1 MGRPDEDPSA
11 ADPDAALGSGA
22 DAPPGE
28 GASTADVPP
37 GEGAPTEDVP
47 PGEGAPT
54 EDVPPGEGASTADV
68 PPGDGEPRESAP
80 GGEGAPRA
88 PEGGAP
94 RRPAEGRLRRVG
106 RWIKEHYCTID
117 VRTLGLFRLVL
128 GFLLSADCVRHWAEA
143 SWIYSNDGVLT
154 NHYHLFHPSSGYNFS
169 LYHAFS
175 STGEVHVAFALSLFC
190 FLCYFVGWNT
200 RLFSIL
206 SFILVTSRDNRIVMI
221 ENGGYVVVNIITC
234 WAMFMPT
241 GRRFSV
247 DALIRSYR
255 ERRERTAADLA
266 DRRRPDWAERPYVS
280 GIVLLAILNLATIY
294 YFNVVNKSGQ
304 IWRHGETVHYVL
316 HLDRMVTGVAVLA
329 RELIPFWATKG
340 LTWGV
345 LMLEALLVTWIL
357 SPYGRRFT
365 RALAMGGM
373 WALHG
378 SFGVMMRLG
387 PFSWFM
393 IAWSFLLPTAQ
404 HWDALER
411 WYRRRAAPRVVVYDG
426 DSPLAFAL
434 MRFLVRLDALE
445 LLRFE
450 EARAVP
456 AGGAEAAGGGEPR
469 PELFEVRDA
478 SDPADGRVFRGAAG
492 LREIVQALP
501 GGRFAWPF
509 VWALA
514 LGAPG
519 ALLGV
524 ASRRRDEIARYFGL
538 SRVPRG
544 RAAGVVESPSP
555 LAERFARGRTIAREA
570 LIAYLGLCAVSQAI
584 NENKSVPAFLKH
596 SQPSFVQATIVYPR
610 ILQGWG
616 MFAPNPITEDGSISV
631 DAITVDG
638 RHVDPFTGL
647 PPDLNLSDA
656 RGLGLGQIQ
665 QDYFNRIRLDR
676 NKAFRKPGLQDY
688 LLRYHER
695 TGRPEDE
702 IVACD
707 VYWVRDQCPKPGESA
722 PYKNEAIPI
731 LSYRKPGY
739 RPRPGLPALPPP
751 LKEASAEK

>member
-1 MGRPDEDPSA
+1 MRGADEDPSA
-11 ADPDAALGSGA
+11 AATGAPSG
-22 DAPPGE
+22 DGAPPG
-28 GASTADVPP
+28 A
-37 GEGAPTEDVP
+37 
-47 PGEGAPT
+47 
-54 EDVPPGEGASTADV
+54 
-68 PPGDGEPRESAP
+68 SAP
-80 GGEGAPRA
+80 APR
-88 PEGGAP
+88 P
-94 RRPAEGRLRRVG
+94 PAEGRLRRAG
-106 RWIKEHYCTID
+106 RWIKERYCTID

-128 GFLLSADCVRHWAEA
+128 GFLLASDCVRHWAEA

-175 STGEVHVAFALSLFC
+175 SIGEVHVAFALSLFC
-190 FLCYFVGWNT
+190 FLCFFVGWHT

-206 SFILVTSRDNRIVMI
+206 SFLLVVSRDNRIVMI

-255 ERRERTAADLA
+255 ERQERTAADLA
-266 DRRRPDWAERPYVS
+266 DRSRPAWAEQPYVS
-280 GIVLLAILNLATIY
+280 GIVLLALLNLVTIY

-304 IWRHGETVHYVL
+304 IWRRGETVHYVL
-316 HLDRMVTGVAVLA
+316 HLDRMVTGLAVVA
-329 RELIPFWATKG
+329 REYIPFWAKKG
-340 LTWGV
+340 MTWGV
-345 LMLEALLVTWIL
+345 LMLEAMLVPWIL
-357 SPYGRRFT
+357 SPYGRRTT
-365 RALAMGGM
+365 RALAMAGM

-393 IAWSFLLPTAQ
+393 IGWSFLLPTAQ

-411 WYRRRAAPRVVVYDG
+411 WYRRRAEPRVVVYDG
-426 DSPLAFAL
+426 SSPLAFAL
-434 MRFLVRLDALE
+434 MRLLARLDGLG

-450 EARAVP
+450 EARAGEAKA
-456 AGGAEAAGGGEPR
+456 AGEAEAAGGAEPR
-469 PELFEVRDA
+469 PELFVVRDA
-478 SDPADGRVFRGAAG
+478 SDPAGGRVFQGAAA
-492 LREIVQALP
+492 LREILQALP
-501 GGRFAWPF
+501 GGRYARPL
-509 VWALA
+509 VWALC

-524 ASRRRDEIARYFGL
+524 ASRRRDAIARFFGL
-538 SRVPRG
+538 TRRPRA
-544 RAAGVVESPSP
+544 RAAAVAEGPSP
-555 LAERFARGRTIAREA
+555 LSEKLARGRIIAREA
-570 LIAYLGLCAVSQAI
+570 LVAYLGLCAVSQAI

-596 SQPSFVQATIVYPR
+596 TQPKFVQATIVYPR
-610 ILQGWG
+610 LLQGWG

-647 PPDLNLSDA
+647 PPDLDLSDA

-676 NKAFRKPGLQDY
+676 NKAFRRPGLQDY
-688 LLRYHER
+688 LLRYPER

-702 IVACD
+702 IVAFD

-731 LSYRKPGY
+731 LSYRKPGD
-739 RPRPGLPALPPP
+739 RPRPGLPPLPP
-751 LKEASAEK
+751 LRKEESAGN

>member
-1 MGRPDEDPSA
+1 MRGADEDPSA
-11 ADPDAALGSGA
+11 AATGAPADGATSGGG
-22 DAPPGE
+22 APPG
-28 GASTADVPP
+28 A
-37 GEGAPTEDVP
+37 GAP
-47 PGEGAPT
+47 
-54 EDVPPGEGASTADV
+54 
-68 PPGDGEPRESAP
+68 
-80 GGEGAPRA
+80 APR
-88 PEGGAP
+88 P
-94 RRPAEGRLRRVG
+94 PAEGRLRRVG

-128 GFLLSADCVRHWAEA
+128 GFLLATDCVRHWAEA

-175 STGEVHVAFALSLFC
+175 SIGEVHVAFALSLFC
-190 FLCYFVGWNT
+190 FLCFFVGWHT

-206 SFILVTSRDNRIVMI
+206 SFLLVASRDNRIVMI

-255 ERRERTAADLA
+255 ERQERTAADLA
-266 DRRRPDWAERPYVS
+266 DRSRSAWAERPYVS
-280 GIVLLAILNLATIY
+280 GIVLLALLNLVTIY

-304 IWRHGETVHYVL
+304 IWRRGETVHYVL
-316 HLDRMVTGVAVLA
+316 HLDRMVTGLAVIA
-329 RELIPFWATKG
+329 REYIPFWAKKG
-340 LTWGV
+340 MTWGV
-345 LMLEALLVTWIL
+345 LMLEAMLVPWIL
-357 SPYGRRFT
+357 SPYGRRYT
-365 RALAMGGM
+365 RALAMAGM
-373 WALHG
+373 WGLHG

-393 IAWSFLLPTAQ
+393 IGWSFLLPTAQ

-411 WYRRRAAPRVVVYDG
+411 WYRRRAEPRVVVYDG
-426 DSPLAFAL
+426 SSPLAFAL
-434 MRFLVRLDALE
+434 MRLLARLDGLG

-450 EARAVP
+450 EARAEA
-456 AGGAEAAGGGEPR
+456 AGEAEAAGGAEPR
-469 PELFEVRDA
+469 PELFVVRDA
-478 SDPADGRVFRGAAG
+478 GDPAGGRVFQGAAA
-492 LREIVQALP
+492 LREILQALP
-501 GGRFAWPF
+501 GGRYARPL
-509 VWALA
+509 VWALC

-524 ASRRRDEIARYFGL
+524 ASRRRDAIARFFGL
-538 SRVPRG
+538 TRRPRA
-544 RAAGVVESPSP
+544 RAASAAESPSP
-555 LAERFARGRTIAREA
+555 LSEKLARGRVIAREA
-570 LIAYLGLCAVSQAI
+570 LVAYLGLCAVSQAI

-596 SQPSFVQATIVYPR
+596 TQPKLVQATIVYPR
-610 ILQGWG
+610 LLQGWG

-638 RHVDPFTGL
+638 RHVDPFTGR
-647 PPDLNLSDA
+647 PPDLDLSDA

-676 NKAFRKPGLQDY
+676 NKAFRRPGLQDY
-688 LLRYHER
+688 LLRYAER

-702 IVACD
+702 IVAFD

-739 RPRPGLPALPPP
+739 RPRPGLPPLPP
-751 LKEASAEK
+751 LRKEESAGN

>member
-1 MGRPDEDPSA
+1 MRGPDEDPSA
-11 ADPDAALGSGA
+11 ADR
-22 DAPPGE
+22 
-28 GASTADVPP
+28 
-37 GEGAPTEDVP
+37 GAPD
-47 PGEGAPT
+47 
-54 EDVPPGEGASTADV
+54 
-68 PPGDGEPRESAP
+68 ESAP
-80 GGEGAPRA
+80 EESAPSRPPAGAPK
-88 PEGGAP
+88 P
-94 RRPAEGRLRRVG
+94 PAEGRLRRVG
-106 RWIKEHYCTID
+106 RWIKERYCTID

-128 GFLLSADCVRHWAEA
+128 GFLLASDCVRHWAEA

-154 NHYHLFHPSSGYNFS
+154 NHYHLFHPSSGFNFS

-175 STGEVHVAFALSLFC
+175 SIEEVHVAFALSLFC
-190 FLCYFVGWNT
+190 FLCFFVGWHT

-206 SFILVTSRDNRIVMI
+206 SFLLVTSRDNRVVLI
-221 ENGGYVVVNIITC
+221 ENGGYVVVNLIAC

-247 DALIRSYR
+247 DALIRSFR

-266 DRRRPDWAERPYVS
+266 DRSRPAWAERPYVS

-304 IWRHGETVHYVL
+304 IWRRGETVHYVL
-316 HLDRMVTGVAVLA
+316 HLDRMVTGLAVAA
-329 RELIPFWATKG
+329 REYIPLWGKRG

-345 LMLEALLVTWIL
+345 LVVEALLVTWIL

-365 RALAMGGM
+365 RALAMLTM
-373 WALHG
+373 WGLHG

-393 IAWSFLLPTAQ
+393 IGWSFLLPTSQ

-426 DSPLAFAL
+426 SSPLAFAF
-434 MRFLVRLDALE
+434 MRLLVRLDGLE

-450 EARAVP
+450 EARAAV
-456 AGGAEAAGGGEPR
+456 AAEAEAAGGGEPR
-469 PELFEVRDA
+469 PELFEVREAGDVA
-478 SDPADGRVFRGAAG
+478 HARVFRGAAA
-492 LREIVQALP
+492 LREILQALP
-501 GGRFAWPF
+501 GGRFARPL
-509 VWALA
+509 VWVLC

-519 ALLGV
+519 ALLAL
-524 ASRRRDEIARYFGL
+524 ASRRRDAIARFFGL
-538 SRVPRG
+538 RRPPRA
-544 RAAGVVESPSP
+544 RAAAAEGPSP
-555 LAERFARGRTIAREA
+555 LSEKLARGRVIAREA
-570 LIAYLGLCAVSQAI
+570 LVAYLGLCAVSQAI

-596 SQPSFVQATIVYPR
+596 TQPTIVQATIVYPR
-610 ILQGWG
+610 LLQGWG
-616 MFAPNPITEDGSISV
+616 MFAPNPITEDGSITV
-631 DAITVDG
+631 DAITVEG

-647 PPDLNLSDA
+647 TPDLDLSDA

-688 LLRYHER
+688 LLRYPER

-702 IVACD
+702 IVAFD

-722 PYKNEAIPI
+722 AYKNETIPI

-739 RPRPGLPALPPP
+739 RPLPGLPRLPPAR
-751 LKEASAEK
+751 KEESAGN

>member
-1 MGRPDEDPSA
+1 MRGPDEDPSA
-11 ADPDAALGSGA
+11 ADRGAAEES
-22 DAPPGE
+22 APAGE
-28 GASTADVPP
+28 GAAEESAPA
-37 GEGAPTEDVP
+37 GEGAPEESAP
-47 PGEGAPT
+47 AGEGAP
-54 EDVPPGEGASTADV
+54 E
-68 PPGDGEPRESAP
+68 ESAP
-80 GGEGAPRA
+80 PRPPAGAPK
-88 PEGGAP
+88 PT
-94 RRPAEGRLRRVG
+94 AEGRLRRVG

-128 GFLLSADCVRHWAEA
+128 GFLLASDCVRHWAEA

-154 NHYHLFHPSSGYNFS
+154 NHYHLFHPSSGFNFS

-175 STGEVHVAFALSLFC
+175 SIEEVHVAFALSLFC
-190 FLCYFVGWNT
+190 FLCFFVGWHT

-206 SFILVTSRDNRIVMI
+206 SFLLVTSRDNRIVMI
-221 ENGGYVVVNIITC
+221 ENGGYVVVNLITC

-247 DALIRSYR
+247 DALIRSFR

-266 DRRRPDWAERPYVS
+266 DRSRPAWAERPYVS

-304 IWRHGETVHYVL
+304 IWRRGETVHYVL
-316 HLDRMVTGVAVLA
+316 HLDRMVTGLAVVA
-329 RELIPFWATKG
+329 REYIPLWGKRG

-345 LMLEALLVTWIL
+345 LVVEALLVAWIL

-365 RALAMGGM
+365 RALAMLAM
-373 WALHG
+373 WGLHG

-393 IAWSFLLPTAQ
+393 IGWSFLLPTSQ

-411 WYRRRAAPRVVVYDG
+411 WYRRRAAQRVVVYDG
-426 DSPLAFAL
+426 SSPLAFAF
-434 MRFLVRLDALE
+434 MRLLVRLDGLE

-450 EARAVP
+450 EARAAV
-456 AGGAEAAGGGEPR
+456 AADAEAAGGGEPR
-469 PELFEVRDA
+469 PELFEVREAGDVA
-478 SDPADGRVFRGAAG
+478 HARVFRGAAA
-492 LREIVQALP
+492 LREILQALP
-501 GGRFAWPF
+501 GGRFARPL
-509 VWALA
+509 VWALC

-519 ALLGV
+519 ALLAV
-524 ASRRRDEIARYFGL
+524 ASRRRDAIARFFGL
-538 SRVPRG
+538 TRPPRA
-544 RAAGVVESPSP
+544 RAAAMEGPSP
-555 LAERFARGRTIAREA
+555 LSEKLARGRVIAREA
-570 LIAYLGLCAVSQAI
+570 LVAYLGLCAVSQAI

-596 SQPSFVQATIVYPR
+596 PQPKIVQATIVYPR
-610 ILQGWG
+610 LLQGWG

-631 DAITVDG
+631 DAITVEG

-647 PPDLNLSDA
+647 TPDLDLSDA

-702 IVACD
+702 IVAFD

-722 PYKNEAIPI
+722 AYKNEAIPI
-731 LSYRKPGY
+731 MSYRKPGY
-739 RPRPGLPALPPP
+739 RPPPGLPRLPPAR
-751 LKEASAEK
+751 KEESAGN

>member
-1 MGRPDEDPSA
+1 MAERERDPGA
-11 ADPDAALGSGA
+11 ADTA
-22 DAPPGE
+22 APPGK
-28 GASTADVPP
+28 
-37 GEGAPTEDVP
+37 GAPP
-47 PGEGAPT
+47 PAEAAAP
-54 EDVPPGEGASTADV
+54 
-68 PPGDGEPRESAP
+68 
-80 GGEGAPRA
+80 APRA
-88 PEGGAP
+88 G
-94 RRPAEGRLRRVG
+94 GRLRRAG
-106 RWIKEHYCTID
+106 RWIRERYCTID

-128 GFLLSADCVRHWAEA
+128 GALLVGDCLRHWAEA

-154 NHYHLFHPSSGYNFS
+154 NHFHLFRPSSGYNFS

-175 STGEVHVAFALSLFC
+175 STAEVHVAFALSLLCFFC
-190 FLCYFVGWNT
+190 FFIGWHT

-206 SFILVTSRDNRIVMI
+206 SFLLVTSRDNRIVMI
-221 ENGGYVVVNIITC
+221 ENGGYVVVNLITC

-247 DALIRSYR
+247 DALLRSFR

-266 DRRRPDWAERPYVS
+266 DRSRPAWAERPYVS

-304 IWRHGETVHYVL
+304 IWRRGETVHYVL
-316 HLDRMVTGVAVLA
+316 HLDRMVTGIAVFA
-329 RELIPFWATKG
+329 RELLPFWATKG
-340 LTWGV
+340 IAWAV
-345 LMLEALLVTWIL
+345 LVLEALLVTWIL
-357 SPYGRRFT
+357 SPYGRRLT
-365 RALAMGGM
+365 RPLAMAGM

-393 IAWSFLLPTAQ
+393 IAWSFLLPTSQ

-426 DSPLAFAL
+426 GSPLAFAL
-434 MRFLVRLDALE
+434 MRLLVRLDRLE

-450 EARAVP
+450 EARP
-456 AGGAEAAGGGEPR
+456 APAAELAAAGGEARR
-469 PELFEVRDA
+469 PELFEARD
-478 SDPADGRVFRGAAG
+478 PRDGRVFQGAAA
-492 LREIVQALP
+492 LREILRALP
-501 GGRFAWPF
+501 GGRFARPV
-509 VWALA
+509 VWALT

-519 ALLGV
+519 ALLGL
-524 ASRRRDEIARYFGL
+524 AARRRDEIARFFGL
-538 SRVPRG
+538 GARPSR
-544 RAAGVVESPSP
+544 RAQAQAAASPSP
-555 LAERFARGRTIAREA
+555 LAEKVARGGVIARET

-596 SQPSFVQATIVYPR
+596 TQPKIVQATIVYPR
-610 ILQGWG
+610 LLQGWG
-616 MFAPNPITEDGSISV
+616 MFAPNPITDDGSISV

-647 PPDLNLSDA
+647 PPDLDLTDA

-676 NKAFRKPGLQDY
+676 NKVFRRPGLQDY

-702 IVACD
+702 IVAFD
-707 VYWVRDQCPKPGESA
+707 VYWVRDQCPKPGERA

-739 RPRPGLPALPPP
+739 RPRPGLPPLPPA
-751 LKEASAEK
+751 LKERSAGN

>member
-1 MGRPDEDPSA
+1 MRGPDEDPSA
-11 ADPDAALGSGA
+11 AEP
-22 DAPPGE
+22 
-28 GASTADVPP
+28 
-37 GEGAPTEDVP
+37 GAPV
-47 PGEGAPT
+47 
-54 EDVPPGEGASTADV
+54 
-68 PPGDGEPRESAP
+68 ESAP
-80 GGEGAPRA
+80 VESAPAKPPAGAPR
-88 PEGGAP
+88 P
-94 RRPAEGRLRRVG
+94 PAEGRLRRAG

-128 GFLLSADCVRHWAEA
+128 GFLLASDCVRHWAEA

-154 NHYHLFHPSSGYNFS
+154 NHYHLFHPSSGFNFS

-175 STGEVHVAFALSLFC
+175 SIEEVHVAFALSLFC
-190 FLCYFVGWNT
+190 YLCFFVGWHT

-206 SFILVTSRDNRIVMI
+206 SFLLVTSRDNRIVMI
-221 ENGGYVVVNIITC
+221 ENGGYVVVNLITC

-255 ERRERTAADLA
+255 ERKERTAADLA
-266 DRRRPDWAERPYVS
+266 DRSRPAWAERPYVS

-304 IWRHGETVHYVL
+304 IWRRGETVHYVL
-316 HLDRMVTGVAVLA
+316 HLDRMVTGLAVVA
-329 RELIPFWATKG
+329 REYIPFWAKRG

-345 LMLEALLVTWIL
+345 LVVEALLVAWIL

-365 RALAMGGM
+365 RALAMLAM
-373 WALHG
+373 WGLHG

-393 IAWSFLLPTAQ
+393 IGWSFLLPTSQ

-426 DSPLAFAL
+426 SSPLAFAI
-434 MRFLVRLDALE
+434 MRFLVRLDGLE

-450 EARAVP
+450 EARAE
-456 AGGAEAAGGGEPR
+456 AAAEAEAAGGGETR
-469 PELFEVRDA
+469 PELLEVRDP
-478 SDPADGRVFRGAAG
+478 SDGRVFRGAAA
-492 LREIVQALP
+492 LREILQALP
-501 GGRFAWPF
+501 GGRFARPL
-509 VWALA
+509 VWALG

-519 ALLGV
+519 ALLAV
-524 ASRRRDEIARYFGL
+524 ASRRRDAIAAFFGL
-538 SRVPRG
+538 TRPPRA
-544 RAAGVVESPSP
+544 RAAAAEGPSP
-555 LAERFARGRTIAREA
+555 LAEKLARGRVIAREA
-570 LIAYLGLCAVSQAI
+570 LVAYLGLCAVSQAI
-584 NENKSVPAFLKH
+584 NENKSVPALFKH
-596 SQPSFVQATIVYPR
+596 PQPKIVQATIVYPR
-610 ILQGWG
+610 LLQGWG

-647 PPDLNLSDA
+647 PPDLELTDA

-688 LLRYHER
+688 LLRYHQR

-702 IVACD
+702 IVAFD

-722 PYKNEAIPI
+722 AYKNEAIPI

-739 RPRPGLPALPPP
+739 RPRPGLPPLPPAR
-751 LKEASAEK
+751 KEESAGN

>member
-1 MGRPDEDPSA
+1 MRGADEDPSA
-11 ADPDAALGSGA
+11 AATGAPSGGG
-22 DAPPGE
+22 APPG
-28 GASTADVPP
+28 A
-37 GEGAPTEDVP
+37 
-47 PGEGAPT
+47 
-54 EDVPPGEGASTADV
+54 
-68 PPGDGEPRESAP
+68 SAP
-80 GGEGAPRA
+80 APR
-88 PEGGAP
+88 P
-94 RRPAEGRLRRVG
+94 PAEGRLRRAG

-128 GFLLSADCVRHWAEA
+128 GFLLATDCVRHWADA

-175 STGEVHVAFALSLFC
+175 SIGEVHVAFALSLFC
-190 FLCYFVGWNT
+190 FLCFFVGWHT

-206 SFILVTSRDNRIVMI
+206 SFLLVTSRDNRIVMI

-255 ERRERTAADLA
+255 ERQERTAADLA
-266 DRRRPDWAERPYVS
+266 DRSRPAWAERPYVS
-280 GIVLLAILNLATIY
+280 GIVLLALLNLVTIY

-304 IWRHGETVHYVL
+304 IWRRGETVHYVL
-316 HLDRMVTGVAVLA
+316 HLDRMVTGLAVIA
-329 RELIPFWATKG
+329 REYIPFWAKKG
-340 LTWGV
+340 MTWGV
-345 LMLEALLVTWIL
+345 LMLEAMLVPWLL
-357 SPYGRRFT
+357 SPYGRRYT
-365 RALAMGGM
+365 RALAMAGM

-411 WYRRRAAPRVVVYDG
+411 WYRRRAEPRVIVYDG
-426 DSPLAFAL
+426 SSPLAFAL
-434 MRFLVRLDALE
+434 MRLLARLDGLG

-450 EARAVP
+450 EARAEA
-456 AGGAEAAGGGEPR
+456 AGEAEGAEAEAAGGGEPR
-469 PELFEVRDA
+469 PELFVVRDA
-478 SDPADGRVFRGAAG
+478 SDPAGGRVFQGAAA
-492 LREIVQALP
+492 LREILQALP
-501 GGRFAWPF
+501 GGRYARPL
-509 VWALA
+509 VWALC

-524 ASRRRDEIARYFGL
+524 ASRRRDAIARFFGL
-538 SRVPRG
+538 TRRPRA
-544 RAAGVVESPSP
+544 RAAAAAESPSP
-555 LAERFARGRTIAREA
+555 LSEKLARGRVIAREA
-570 LIAYLGLCAVSQAI
+570 LVAYLGLCAVSQAI

-596 SQPSFVQATIVYPR
+596 TQPKLVQATIVYPR
-610 ILQGWG
+610 LLQGWG

-647 PPDLNLSDA
+647 PPDLDLSDA

-676 NKAFRKPGLQDY
+676 NKAFRRPGLQDY
-688 LLRYHER
+688 LLRYPER

-702 IVACD
+702 IVAFD

-722 PYKNEAIPI
+722 PYKNEAVPI

-739 RPRPGLPALPPP
+739 RPRPGLPPLPP
-751 LKEASAEK
+751 LRKEESAGN

>member
-1 MGRPDEDPSA
+1 MRGPDEDPSA
-11 ADPDAALGSGA
+11 AERGA
-22 DAPPGE
+22 PEESAPRGERASDE
-28 GASTADVPP
+28 GARP
-37 GEGAPTEDVP
+37 GEGAPEDGAR
-47 PGEGAPT
+47 GEDAPEDGARG
-54 EDVPPGEGASTADV
+54 EDAPEDGARGEDA
-68 PPGDGEPRESAP
+68 PEESAP
-80 GGEGAPRA
+80 AGEEGARA
-88 PEGGAP
+88 PAAAGAA
-94 RRPAEGRLRRVG
+94 RPTAGSRLRRAG
-106 RWIKEHYCTID
+106 RWIKERYCTID

-128 GFLLSADCVRHWAEA
+128 GFLLATDCVRHWAEA

-154 NHYHLFHPSSGYNFS
+154 NHFHLFHPSSGYNFS

-175 STGEVHVAFALSLFC
+175 SIEEVHLAFALSLFC
-190 FLCYFVGWNT
+190 FLCFLVGWHT

-206 SFILVTSRDNRIVMI
+206 SFLLVTSRDNRIVMI
-221 ENGGYVVVNIITC
+221 ENGGYVVVNLITC

-255 ERRERTAADLA
+255 ERQERTAADLA
-266 DRRRPDWAERPYVS
+266 DRSRPAWAERPYVS
-280 GIVLLAILNLATIY
+280 GIVLLAILNLVTIY
-294 YFNVVNKSGQ
+294 YFNVVNKSGL
-304 IWRHGETVHYVL
+304 IWRRGETVHYVL
-316 HLDRMVTGVAVLA
+316 HLDRMVTGLAVVA
-329 RELIPFWATKG
+329 REYIPFWAKRG

-345 LMLEALLVTWIL
+345 LMVEALLVMWIL

-365 RALAMGGM
+365 RALAMLGM

-393 IAWSFLLPTAQ
+393 IGWSFLLPTSQ

-411 WYRRRAAPRVVVYDG
+411 WYRRRAAPRVVVYDES
-426 DSPLAFAL
+426 SPLAFAI
-434 MRFLVRLDALE
+434 MRLLVRLDHLE

-450 EARAVP
+450 EARGAAV
-456 AGGAEAAGGGEPR
+456 AEAGAAGAGAAAGEEAR
-469 PELFEVRDA
+469 PELFEVRDP
-478 SDPADGRVFRGAAG
+478 SDGRVFRGAAA
-492 LREIVQALP
+492 LREVLQALP
-501 GGRFAWPF
+501 GGRFARPL

-519 ALLGV
+519 ALLAA
-524 ASRRRDEIARYFGL
+524 ASRRRDAIARFFGL
-538 SRVPRG
+538 ERPARA
-544 RAAGVVESPSP
+544 RAAVVVPSP
-555 LAERFARGRTIAREA
+555 LSEKLARGRVIAREA
-570 LIAYLGLCAVSQAI
+570 LVAYLGLCAVSQAI
-584 NENKSVPAFLKH
+584 NENKSVPAILKH
-596 SQPSFVQATIVYPR
+596 TQPKIVQATIVYPR
-610 ILQGWG
+610 LLQGWG

-647 PPDLNLSDA
+647 PPDLDLSDA

-676 NKAFRKPGLQDY
+676 NKVFRKPGLQDY

-695 TGRPEDE
+695 TGRPDDE
-702 IVACD
+702 IVAFD

-739 RPRPGLPALPPP
+739 RPRPGLPPLPRAP
-751 LKEASAEK
+751 KEQSAGN